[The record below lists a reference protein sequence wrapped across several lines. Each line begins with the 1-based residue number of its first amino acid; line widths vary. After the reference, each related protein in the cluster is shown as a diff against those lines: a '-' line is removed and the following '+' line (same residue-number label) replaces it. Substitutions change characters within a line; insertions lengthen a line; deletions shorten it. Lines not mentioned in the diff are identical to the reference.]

1 MKIENAKNKNL
12 PVSQNL
18 PYEKFITFGPQA
30 LTDSEL
36 VAIML
41 RTGTKDKSALLLAQ
55 EVLEA
60 GNYSRKGILGLY
72 DISLKELCKIKG
84 IGMVKAVKLKCILEL
99 SMRLSCAQAR
109 EGLIVQEPG
118 TIARY
123 YMEQLRHRKTEC
135 VIVACLDGKGELTY
149 EEMISEGSVKMSL
162 ISPREIFLQALRHE
176 AVNIIL
182 VHNHPSGDPTP
193 SRADEV
199 LTENVALAG
208 KQMDIPLLDH
218 IVIGDMR
225 YFSFREA
232 NMI

>member
-1 MKIENAKNKNL
+1 MKTEKMNILPMNQNK
-12 PVSQNL
+12 
-18 PYEKFITFGPQA
+18 PYEKFISHGPQS

-36 VAIML
+36 IAIML
-41 RTGTKDKSALLLAQ
+41 RTGTREKSALTLAG
-55 EVLEA
+55 EVLQA
-60 GNYSRKGILGLY
+60 GGYSRKGILGLY
-72 DISLKELCKIKG
+72 DISLKDLCKIKG

-99 SMRLSCAQAR
+99 SLRLSRAQAR
-109 EGLIVQEPG
+109 EGLIVKEPG
-118 TIARY
+118 TIAGY

-149 EEMISEGSVKMSL
+149 EEKISEGSVKMSL
-162 ISPREIFLQALRHE
+162 ISPREIFLQALKHE

-193 SRADEV
+193 SRADEI
-199 LTENVALAG
+199 LTENVAIAG

-218 IVIGDMR
+218 IVIGDNC

-232 NMI
+232 ELL